1 MNQNTGLEQIYKIYS
16 ELYPESQKAKLDKFL
31 VELNKL
37 RTRLSTKEEE
47 SDWYKDATVYSL
59 YVDLFN
65 KNFKGLADKLDY
77 LQDLGV
83 SCLWLLPIL
92 DSPMKDAGF
101 DIKDYQRIRK
111 DLFLLPD
118 SASQEEEKKL
128 FQDFLSK
135 AHKKGMHVIFDIALN
150 HTSVDHFWFQ
160 ESRKGVDNPYR
171 DYYIWNKDTDKYK
184 EARLL
189 FKGMC
194 PSNWEKD
201 GDHFFFHRF
210 LGFFVYI
217 VCIVLVDECEK
228 TVNIIAFCAS
238 HRL

>member
-37 RTRLSTKEEE
+37 RTRLSTREEE

-101 DIKDYQRIRK
+101 DIKDYLWPGALGLAAAAGQVTR
-111 DLFLLPD
+111 LAALSLTAWYHAP
-118 SASQEEEKKL
+118 SQ
-128 FQDFLSK
+128 
-135 AHKKGMHVIFDIALN
+135 H
-150 HTSVDHFWFQ
+150 
-160 ESRKGVDNPYR
+160 
-171 DYYIWNKDTDKYK
+171 
-184 EARLL
+184 
-189 FKGMC
+189 
-194 PSNWEKD
+194 
-201 GDHFFFHRF
+201 
-210 LGFFVYI
+210 
-217 VCIVLVDECEK
+217 
-228 TVNIIAFCAS
+228 
-238 HRL
+238 HRLAPCPGARESTPQLVP